1 MWGYMNLQDWPV
13 TDRPREK
20 LLTQGVSSL
29 SETELLAIF
38 LNTGTKKASVS
49 TLARTVMAQFDDF
62 RSLFSSSAEQLMKFP
77 GIGKA
82 KAATLLAIAE
92 AARRSLVPKEIRK
105 IRNSADIY
113 QLLLWRV
120 KDCPRERGYVVHVD
134 TRNQLIKVEMLSEG
148 GSQATIFE
156 TREIFRQAI
165 RTGAQKIIVA
175 HNHPS
180 GDPTPSAEDAEV
192 TTSLKKAGDLLG
204 IPLLDHVV
212 IGEGKYYSFADR
224 KVNIVS
230 C

>member
-1 MWGYMNLQDWPV
+1 
-13 TDRPREK
+13 
-20 LLTQGVSSL
+20 
-29 SETELLAIF
+29 
-38 LNTGTKKASVS
+38 
-49 TLARTVMAQFDDF
+49 
-62 RSLFSSSAEQLMKFP
+62 MKFP

-105 IRNSADIY
+105 IRKSSDIY

-120 KDCPRERGYVVHVD
+120 KDCPRERGYVVHLD
-134 TRNQLIKVEMLSEG
+134 TRNQLLKVEMLSEG

-165 RTGAQKIIVA
+165 RVGAQKIIVA

-180 GDPTPSAEDAEV
+180 GDPTPSEEDTEV
-192 TTSLKKAGDLLG
+192 TMSLKKAGDLLG
-204 IPLLDHVV
+204 IPMLDHVV

-224 KVNIVS
+224 KMNRG
-230 C
+230 